1 MNNLK
6 IILKFDNNY
15 LIKIYYEKQ
24 NVKQNINFEIR
35 IEYNF
40 KLKLI
45 KRII

>member
-1 MNNLK
+1 MNNFK

-24 NVKQNINFEIR
+24 NVNQNLYFVII
-35 IEYNF
+35 IENNL

-45 KRII
+45 KRNI